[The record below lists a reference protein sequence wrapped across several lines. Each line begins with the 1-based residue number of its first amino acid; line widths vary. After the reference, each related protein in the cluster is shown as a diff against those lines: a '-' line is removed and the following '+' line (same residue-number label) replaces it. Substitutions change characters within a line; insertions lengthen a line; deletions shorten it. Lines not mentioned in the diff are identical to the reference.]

1 MPGLISAVGP
11 PTLSL
16 TGTNLTLVILVA
28 VIAAV
33 ALIMG
38 VVFRRQVLAADP
50 GTAKMQ
56 EIGDAVEEGA
66 HAYLARQFKT
76 LSVFVVIVFFLLLVL
91 PADTAGIR
99 WGRSGFF
106 ILGALFSASV
116 GYFGMSLAVKANVR
130 VAAAANDSG
139 RDVGMRIAFRTGG
152 TVGMLT
158 VGLGLLGASSVVLL
172 YKGDA
177 PTVLEGFG
185 FGAALLAMFMRV
197 GGGIFTK
204 AADVGADLVGK
215 VEAGIPE
222 DDPRNA
228 ATIADNVG
236 DNVGDC
242 AGMAADLFESYAVTL
257 VAALILGKAA
267 FGEQGLVFPLIVPAI
282 GALTAIMGVF
292 ITKPRPGE
300 NGLIAINRGFFISAG
315 VSAVLA
321 AVAAWVYLPATFA
334 GLKFADSA
342 AAQSMAALD
351 GQKVFFLTLTPRL
364 VATLAVFIGIAL
376 AAVILMLTGHF
387 TGTDKRPT
395 MDVARTS
402 LTGAATVVLSG
413 IGLGLESAVYTTV
426 IIAAAVYLAF
436 LLGGGSVVLSLFLV
450 ALAGC
455 GLLTTVGVIVAMD
468 TFGPVSDNAQGIAE
482 MSGDVHGDGVQ
493 VLTELDAV
501 GNTTKAITKGIA
513 IATAVLAA
521 TALFGSY
528 TDAWQSA
535 LTKIANADK
544 LTDFPN
550 PATKLAFDLQIVTPS
565 TLVGL
570 LIGSSVVFLFSG
582 LAINAVT
589 RAAGAI
595 VFEVRRQFREH
606 PGIMDYSEKPEYGR
620 VVDICTKDSLRELAT
635 PGLLAALMPVVVGFG
650 LGIGP
655 LAGFLAGAIGTG
667 ALMAVFLANAG
678 GAWDNAKKIV
688 EDGAHGGKG
697 SAAHEATVIGDTVG
711 DPFKDTAGPA
721 INPLLKVMNLVSVL
735 IAPAIVTLSIGSGRS
750 DVFRWGI
757 ALVALAIVV
766 VAVAISRSREI
777 GIGVDSDADGN
788 GKLPVN
794 EPASV

>member
-1 MPGLISAVGP
+1 MPGLIPAATS

-16 TGTNLTLVILVA
+16 TGTNLTLVIVVAIVA
-28 VIAAV
+28 VV
-33 ALIMG
+33 ALAMG
-38 VVFRRQVLAADP
+38 VVFRQQVLAADP

-66 HAYLARQFKT
+66 HAYLNRQFKT
-76 LSVFVVIVFFLLLVL
+76 LSVFVALVFFLLLVL

-106 ILGALFSASV
+106 ILGALFSAAV

-139 RDVGMRIAFRTGG
+139 RDLGMRIAFRTGG

-158 VGLGLLGASSVVLL
+158 VGLGLLGASSVVLI
-172 YKGDA
+172 YKGNA

-267 FGEQGLVFPLIVPAI
+267 FGEQGLVFPLIIPAI

-292 ITKPRPGE
+292 ITKPRAGE
-300 NGLIAINRGFFISAG
+300 SGLKAINRGFFISAG
-315 VSAVLA
+315 VSAVLS
-321 AVAAWVYLPATFA
+321 AVAAWVYLPAKFSGLTFA
-334 GLKFADSA
+334 DPLVAQTVAKLDSE
-342 AAQSMAALD
+342 
-351 GQKVFFLTLTPRL
+351 KVLFLQLSPRL
-364 VATLAVFIGIAL
+364 CATLAVFIGIAL

-413 IGLGLESAVYTTV
+413 IGVGLESAVYTTV
-426 IIAAAVYLAF
+426 IIASAVYLAF
-436 LLGGGSVVLSLFLV
+436 LLGGGSVILSLFLV
-450 ALAGC
+450 SLAGC

-521 TALFGSY
+521 TALFGSF
-528 TDAWQSA
+528 TDAWQTE
-535 LTKIANADK
+535 LTKIATKDK
-544 LTDFPN
+544 LQDFPSN
-550 PATKLAFDLQIVTPS
+550 FVKSQFDLQIVTPS

-570 LIGSSVVFLFSG
+570 LIGASVVFLFSG

-606 PGIMDYSEKPEYGR
+606 PGIMDYTEKPDYAK

-697 SAAHEATVIGDTVG
+697 SPAHEATVIGDTVG

-735 IAPAIVTLSIGSGRS
+735 IAPAIVTLTIGSGANGVIRY
-750 DVFRWGI
+750 GI
-757 ALVALAIVV
+757 AGVALIIVV
-766 VAVAISRSREI
+766 VAVMISRSREI
-777 GIGVDSDADGN
+777 GIGVDADGDGN
-788 GKLPVN
+788 GKVIADA
-794 EPASV
+794 PASA